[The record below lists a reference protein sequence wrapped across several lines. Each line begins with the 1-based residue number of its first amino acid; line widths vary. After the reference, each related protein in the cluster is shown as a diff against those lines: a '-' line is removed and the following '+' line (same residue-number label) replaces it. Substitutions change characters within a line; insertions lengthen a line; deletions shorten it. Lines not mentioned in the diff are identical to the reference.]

1 MLKFNPITLDDKDW
15 ITEYYKKRNS
25 GAATYSF
32 AVNYTWNHAYPTEVC
47 EMDNMFFVK
56 TKIGENYSFLCP
68 MGDGD
73 FKNAINRL
81 TQYCKENSF
90 TLRIHGI
97 LEEDKQK
104 FTEIFGDNLEF
115 KGSRDGAEY
124 VYLREDLA
132 ELKGKKY
139 HAKRNHINR
148 FFETP
153 WSYERITKD
162 NIGECEEMLRQWCR
176 LNSCL
181 EDESKADEGCAAMK
195 TLKHFFDLDLKG
207 ALLRQNGKVVAYTIG
222 EDIGNST
229 FAVHFEKAFS
239 DVQGAYPAINQL
251 FVKNETEGFK
261 YINREEDVGS
271 EGLRKAKLSYHP
283 VFLLEKFR
291 IVLEE
296 LK

>member
-15 ITEYYKKRNS
+15 ITSYYKKRNS

-47 EMDNMFFVK
+47 EMDNMLFIK
-56 TKIGENYSFLCP
+56 TKIGDNYSFLCP

-73 FKNAINRL
+73 FKNAINRAIE
-81 TQYCKENSF
+81 YCKENSF
-90 TLRIHGI
+90 TPRFHGI

-104 FTEIFGDNLEF
+104 FIDIFGENLEF

-124 VYLREDLA
+124 VYRQTDLA

-148 FFETP
+148 FMEKE
-153 WSYERITKD
+153 WSYEPITKE
-162 NIGECEEMLRQWCR
+162 NIKECEKLLSNWCKS
-176 LNSCL
+176 NNCQG
-181 EDESKADEGCAAMK
+181 DESKSDEGCAAIK
-195 TLKHFFDLDLKG
+195 TLKHFFELGLKG
-207 ALLRQNGKVVAYTIG
+207 GVLRQEGKVVAYTIG
-222 EDIGNST
+222 EDVGNST
-229 FAVHFEKAFS
+229 FAIHFEKAYA

-251 FVKNETEGFK
+251 FVKNETEGYKF
-261 YINREEDVGS
+261 INREEDVGS

-283 VFLLEKFR
+283 DFLLEKFR
-291 IVLEE
+291 VVLED